1 MSGDVTKLLDAVQLS
16 DPQAAEALLPLVY
29 AELRQLAAQRLAQSP
44 GEKTL
49 QATALVHEAWLR
61 LGSEGERRWASR
73 AHYFAAAA
81 EAMRRILVD
90 RYRQKQSER
99 RGGGAPHDELL
110 EAKILWEGP
119 SEEVLAVN
127 ESLDRLEELD
137 PVAARLVKL
146 RYFVGMDMTE
156 AASALELPVRTTE
169 RLWSYARS
177 WLRKEIEATGSLKI
191 REVLSRPVAW

>member
-1 MSGDVTKLLDAVQLS
+1 MSGDVTKLLDAVQTS
-16 DPQAAEALLPLVY
+16 DLQSAEALLPIVY

-61 LGSEGERRWASR
+61 LGTEGERRWASR
-73 AHYFAAAA
+73 GQYFAAAA

-110 EAKILWEGP
+110 EANILWEGP

-127 ESLDRLEELD
+127 ESLDRLEKLD

-146 RYFVGMDMTE
+146 RYFVGMNMTE
-156 AASALELPVRTTE
+156 AASALDLPVRTAE

-177 WLRKEIEATGSLKI
+177 WLRKEIEAAGGLTI
-191 REVLSRPVAW
+191 REVLSRPVDW